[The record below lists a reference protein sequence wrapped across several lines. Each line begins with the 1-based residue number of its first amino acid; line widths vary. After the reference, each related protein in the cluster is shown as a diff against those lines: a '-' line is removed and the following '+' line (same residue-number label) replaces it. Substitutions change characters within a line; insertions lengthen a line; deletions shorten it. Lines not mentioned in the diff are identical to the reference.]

1 MERHDIELKEREDS
15 VINVTNE
22 SSLVI
27 SFEHEI
33 YFDYKGT
40 EFGAYCTNEVE
51 GRGIHNIGIY
61 LLNSAEDVEESLHD
75 ELYEQV
81 KKYFEEELYIDRYD
95 LHW

>member
-1 MERHDIELKEREDS
+1 MERHDIELKQREDS

>member
-1 MERHDIELKEREDS
+1 MERHDIELKEREES

-40 EFGAYCTNEVE
+40 EYGAYCTNEIE
-51 GRGIHNIGIY
+51 GRGICDIGIY
-61 LLNSAEDVEESLHD
+61 ILNSPRGIEQPIYD

-81 KKYFEEELYIDRYD
+81 KKYFEEEFYIDRYE

>member
-15 VINVTNE
+15 FINVTNE

-40 EFGAYCTNEVE
+40 EFGAYCTNEIE
-51 GRGIHNIGIY
+51 GRGICDIGIY
-61 LLNSAEDVEESLHD
+61 HLNSARGIEQPIYD

-81 KKYFEEELYIDRYD
+81 KIYFEEELYIDRYD
-95 LHW
+95 LQW

>member
-1 MERHDIELKEREDS
+1 MERHDIELKEREEG

-27 SFEHEI
+27 SFELEI
-33 YFDYKGT
+33 YFDYQGT
-40 EFGAYCTNEVE
+40 EFGAYCTYEVE

-61 LLNSAEDVEESLHD
+61 LLNSAEDVAESLHD

-81 KKYFEEELYIDRYD
+81 KKYFQEDFHIDRYD
-95 LHW
+95 LQW